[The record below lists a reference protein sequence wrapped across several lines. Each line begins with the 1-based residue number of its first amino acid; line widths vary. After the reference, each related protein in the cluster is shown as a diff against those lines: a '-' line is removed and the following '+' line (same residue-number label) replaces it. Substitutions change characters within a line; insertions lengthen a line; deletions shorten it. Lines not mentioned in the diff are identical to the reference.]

1 MIDYESFDQYLSGSY
16 EYIFQHINTQTAQN
30 MCYHVDCINSSDVS
44 VARLVCQASGQSWWW
59 HTRLLRPCHP
69 SPQKLVKTSKSMP
82 WHLQIHSKSLWIN
95 LFAKELN
102 GHQKLHLAKHKR
114 FAYVICQC
122 KMLNTVDRHTTS
134 SDKKKRNDVYM
145 YYVYTHT
152 YQYIILY
159 EIYFKEILNRTFWTD
174 PSGPKTR
181 TPRNNGFQAV
191 ISFLHART
199 HFKF

>member
-1 MIDYESFDQYLSGSY
+1 MNTWYTTCIEWEHICLNKRVTCVTMIDYESFDHYLSGSY

-30 MCYHVDCINSSDVS
+30 MCYHMDCIKSSDVS

-69 SPQKLVKTSKSMP
+69 SPKKLVKTSKSMP

-114 FAYVICQC
+114 KVQ
-122 KMLNTVDRHTTS
+122 S
-134 SDKKKRNDVYM
+134 SS
-145 YYVYTHT
+145 T
-152 YQYIILY
+152 
-159 EIYFKEILNRTFWTD
+159 
-174 PSGPKTR
+174 
-181 TPRNNGFQAV
+181 
-191 ISFLHART
+191 
-199 HFKF
+199 